1 MAQLKAH
8 NEFLP
13 PPTPGLRRS
22 LVLALVVHALL
33 VIALAYVVPWHL
45 ENSDSPPFTA
55 ELWTTP
61 PSGAA
66 SLKPKAP
73 ITPPAP
79 KPAPPPPAPAPPAEK
94 SAKPIQPVP
103 KVVAPAAVQSPKVEA
118 DISLKAQKQKPDANA
133 EDITKQVRNKTSP
146 AQDDKQH
153 KDSETPK
160 PTDDKARKELEAAK
174 AAQEKLRKELET
186 TKATEDK
193 QRKEL
198 EAVKAAQEKLR
209 KESETDKAELEKR
222 RKEEADKAAQE
233 KRRKEEADKADKAEQ
248 DKRQKAADAV
258 AKKLE
263 ADRKREEQQSEKL
276 RKDQLERTMK
286 QVPGTGT
293 GTHNGPPSAEYGAK
307 VRAAIRPN
315 ISLIKEMSPNLAAE
329 YLVITGA
336 TGNIMSAK
344 LTKSSGDTYW
354 DDVALKAIWKTDR
367 LPADKD
373 GRVPSPML
381 IVVSP

>member
-22 LVLALVVHALL
+22 LALALVVHALL

-94 SAKPIQPVP
+94 SVKPIQSVP
-103 KVVAPAAVQSPKVEA
+103 KVAAPAVVQSPKVEA
-118 DISLKAQKQKPDANA
+118 DISLKAQKQKTDANA
-133 EDITKQVRNKTSP
+133 EDITKQVRNKAST

-160 PTDDKARKELEAAK
+160 PTDDKARKELEASK
-174 AAQEKLRKELET
+174 AAQDKLRKELEAA
-186 TKATEDK
+186 KATDDK
-193 QRKEL
+193 SRKEL
-198 EAVKAAQEKLR
+198 EAAKSAEEKLR
-209 KESETDKAELEKR
+209 KESEAAMAELEQR
-222 RKEEADKAAQE
+222 LKA
-233 KRRKEEADKADKAEQ
+233 KAEQ
-248 DKRQKAADAV
+248 A
-258 AKKLE
+258 
-263 ADRKREEQQSEKL
+263 QSEKL

-293 GTHNGPPSAEYGAK
+293 GAQTGSPDAEYGAK
-307 VRAAIRPN
+307 VREAIRPHFL
-315 ISLIKEMSPNLAAE
+315 LIKEVSLNLTAE
-329 YLVITGA
+329 YLLKTVANGKIVD
-336 TGNIMSAK
+336 AK
-344 LTKSSGDTYW
+344 LTKSSGDTYF
-354 DDVALKAIWKTDR
+354 DDVALKAILKTER
-367 LPADKD
+367 LPPDED
-373 GRVPSPML
+373 GKVPSPMV
-381 IVVSP
+381 IVISP

>member
-33 VIALAYVVPWHL
+33 VIALAYVLPWHL

-118 DISLKAQKQKPDANA
+118 DISLKAQKQKTDANA
-133 EDITKQVRNKTSP
+133 EDITKQVRNKAST

-160 PTDDKARKELEAAK
+160 PTDDKARKELEASKAAQDKLRKELEAAKATDDKSRKELEAAK
-174 AAQEKLRKELET
+174 AAQEK
-186 TKATEDK
+186 
-193 QRKEL
+193 QRKES
-198 EAVKAAQEKLR
+198 AAAKAAEEKLR
-209 KESETDKAELEKR
+209 KESEAAMAELEQR
-222 RKEEADKAAQE
+222 LKA
-233 KRRKEEADKADKAEQ
+233 KAEQ
-248 DKRQKAADAV
+248 A
-258 AKKLE
+258 
-263 ADRKREEQQSEKL
+263 QSEKL

-293 GTHNGPPSAEYGAK
+293 GAQTGSPDAEYGAK
-307 VRAAIRPN
+307 VREAIRPHFL
-315 ISLIKEMSPNLAAE
+315 LIKEVSLNLTAE
-329 YLVITGA
+329 YLLKTVANGKIVD
-336 TGNIMSAK
+336 AK
-344 LTKSSGDTYW
+344 LTKSSGDTYF
-354 DDVALKAIWKTDR
+354 DDVALKAILKTER
-367 LPADKD
+367 LPPDKD
-373 GRVPSPML
+373 GKVPSPMV
-381 IVVSP
+381 IVISP